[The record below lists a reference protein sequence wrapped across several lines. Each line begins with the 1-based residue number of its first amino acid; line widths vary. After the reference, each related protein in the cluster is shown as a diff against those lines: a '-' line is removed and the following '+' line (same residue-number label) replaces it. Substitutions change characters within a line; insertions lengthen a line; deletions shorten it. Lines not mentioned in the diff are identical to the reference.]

1 MEEKREQTNQTS
13 AEKMRGVRKRS
24 GAGGTPARRVARVA
38 VLVALAMILSY
49 VETLIPVNFGVP
61 GIKLGLANLVVVTAL
76 AVLHP
81 GEAFLI
87 SAIRILLVGL
97 LFGNGA
103 SLLYSLAGGL
113 LSFLVMLLLART
125 KAFSV
130 YGVSVAGGVSHN
142 IGQIAAAA
150 ALLGSRSIV
159 WYLPVLMIAG
169 ILTGLLIG
177 FLSAR
182 IARVLAHTQ
191 KETAG

>member
-76 AVLHP
+76 AILHP

-87 SAIRILLVGL
+87 SAIRILLGWEADETGRL
-97 LFGNGA
+97 QSIETYA
-103 SLLYSLAGGL
+103 SVIEKSAAMNFTLWPMRQS
-113 LSFLVMLLLART
+113 SENIARCGKT
-125 KAFSV
+125 FRA
-130 YGVSVAGGVSHN
+130 N
-142 IGQIAAAA
+142 IE
-150 ALLGSRSIV
+150 
-159 WYLPVLMIAG
+159 Y
-169 ILTGLLIG
+169 LTGFISKRYD
-177 FLSAR
+177 FLESKWGS
-182 IARVLAHTQ
+182 Q
-191 KETAG
+191 EE